1 MSLRKKRDGEKEIVV
16 RRRSKK
22 SHGDGHSG
30 AWKVAFA
37 DFTLAMMALFMV
49 LWIINP
55 SKSSMPIT
63 ADDPVSNP
71 LMEGMINIF
80 DGFEAPVELEA
91 RPSAPEQV
99 VEEKAADE
107 QVEEEPIPSK
117 IYRTRQELEQLAEL
131 LDVLSGK
138 LDALTNLE
146 VAVVPQGLRILIK
159 DDEQRYMFERG
170 SARLNPHFNT
180 LLGNLAEVLVKVEN
194 RIIIS
199 GHTDATQ
206 YRRSALYNNWNLSGD
221 RALVARNVLVQSGL
235 PGERILQVTALA
247 DVMPLN
253 PMEPTDGINRR
264 IELLLLTER
273 AEVLYR
279 ELFGESYPQARLNRQ
294 LAPAGT

>member
-1 MSLRKKRDGEKEIVV
+1 MSLRKKRDGEKGIVV

-37 DFTLAMMALFMV
+37 GFTLAMMALFMV

-55 SKSSMPIT
+55 AKSSLPIT

-170 SARLNPHFNT
+170 SARLN
-180 LLGNLAEVLVKVEN
+180 
-194 RIIIS
+194 
-199 GHTDATQ
+199 
-206 YRRSALYNNWNLSGD
+206 
-221 RALVARNVLVQSGL
+221 
-235 PGERILQVTALA
+235 
-247 DVMPLN
+247 
-253 PMEPTDGINRR
+253 
-264 IELLLLTER
+264 
-273 AEVLYR
+273 
-279 ELFGESYPQARLNRQ
+279 
-294 LAPAGT
+294 

>member
-1 MSLRKKRDGEKEIVV
+1 MSLKKKREGEKEIVV

-22 SHGDGHSG
+22 GHGEAHSG

-55 SKSSMPIT
+55 SKSSAPIT
-63 ADDPVSNP
+63 AEDPVSNP

-80 DGFEAPVELEA
+80 DGFDAPVELEA
-91 RPSAPEQV
+91 RPSQPEPQP
-99 VEEKAADE
+99 EPKKADE
-107 QVEEEPIPSK
+107 ATEEPIPSK

-131 LDVLSGK
+131 IDVLSGK

-170 SARLNPHFNT
+170 SAKLNPHFKT
-180 LLGNLAEVLVKVEN
+180 LLGNLAEVLSKVEN

-221 RALVARNVLVQSGL
+221 RAWWPAMSWCSPACRASASCRS
-235 PGERILQVTALA
+235 P
-247 DVMPLN
+247 PW
-253 PMEPTDGINRR
+253 PM
-264 IELLLLTER
+264 
-273 AEVLYR
+273 
-279 ELFGESYPQARLNRQ
+279 
-294 LAPAGT
+294 